1 MIINFDINKKLDIR
15 IAFCKS
21 CFLCLFLAIAVL
33 LTACG
38 PSNRTGETRLTGFLT
53 ATTVDVAPESG
64 GRLQRVTVEE
74 GETVQAG
81 QVLAY
86 LDDSLLDLQIAQAE
100 AAVAEAE
107 AQLALLR
114 AGPRAEDREVAAAQV
129 AYARAA
135 LAAAEVALANAERLR
150 AQPQQADLVVA
161 AAESALV
168 EAQARAR
175 AARLVAQAADLQAEM
190 WGVIAADL
198 ARGVEIPLPGGG
210 TQHLSWPDKAAYA
223 RQQWNLSSQ
232 EAWAAWQES
241 AAADAAV
248 EQAQAALTAARRQ
261 RAAAEE
267 ATDRVVAAQNAR
279 DEAAARLEE
288 AQKAYEALLAGPT
301 PEQIAAAEATVAQAR
316 AAVVALAAQRHRFVL
331 KAPVS
336 GVVVACYR
344 RPGEVIGPGQ
354 RLLTLG
360 QTDVLQLTVYAPAR
374 LLPALQPGQVLP
386 VAVEVADSRRFTAEV
401 LRIADQPEFTLRQAQ
416 NVAERGETTYAVT
429 LRLPAADPL
438 LHPGMPATVILP
450 SAP

>member
-1 MIINFDINKKLDIR
+1 MMI
-15 IAFCKS
+15 KS
-21 CFLCLFLAIAVL
+21 HKNGLFSEKIIFRQTCLAPFLLVMALL
-33 LTACG
+33 LTACR
-38 PSNRTGETRLTGFLT
+38 PANQTAATRLTGFLT
-53 ATTVDVAPESG
+53 ATTVEVAPESG
-64 GRLQRVTVEE
+64 GRLLRVTVAE
-74 GETVQAG
+74 GERVQAG

-86 LDDSLLDLQIAQAE
+86 LDDSLLTLQIAQAE
-100 AAVAEAE
+100 AAVAAAEAE
-107 AQLALLR
+107 LALIR
-114 AGPRAEDREVAAAQV
+114 AGPRAVDREVAAAQV

-135 LAAAEVALANAERLR
+135 LAAAEGALTDAERLR
-150 AQPQQADLVVA
+150 DRPQQADLAVAVA
-161 AAESALV
+161 ASALA

-223 RQQWNLSSQ
+223 QQQWNLSSQ

-241 AAADAAV
+241 ATADAAV
-248 EQAQAALTAARRQ
+248 EQARAALAAATRQ

-267 ATDRVVAAQNAR
+267 AAARVVAAQNAR
-279 DEAAARLEE
+279 DEAAARLEQ

-301 PEQIAAAEATVAQAR
+301 AEQIAAAEAAVAQAQ
-316 AAVVALAAQRHRFVL
+316 AAVAALTAQRERFVL

-336 GVVVACYR
+336 GVVIACYR
-344 RPGEVIGPGQ
+344 RPGEVIGPRQ

-360 QTDVLQLTVYAPAR
+360 QTDVLELTVYAPAR
-374 LLPALQPGQVLP
+374 LLPALTPGQVLP
-386 VAVEVADSRRFTAEV
+386 VEVEVADNRRFPAAV

-429 LRLPAADPL
+429 LRLSAADPL
-438 LHPGMPATVILP
+438 LHPGMPASVILTSTP
-450 SAP
+450 

>member
-1 MIINFDINKKLDIR
+1 MLIR
-15 IAFCKS
+15 LHRSNSFREEIAFREVCLS
-21 CFLCLFLAIAVL
+21 CFLLATTLL
-33 LTACG
+33 LTACR
-38 PSNRTGETRLTGFLT
+38 PANSTAEARLTGFLA

-64 GRLQRVTVEE
+64 GRLLRVTVAE
-74 GETVQAG
+74 GERVQAG

-86 LDDSLLDLQIAQAE
+86 LDDSLLTLQIAQAE
-100 AAVAEAE
+100 AAVAAAE
-107 AQLALLR
+107 AQLALIR
-114 AGPRAEDREVAAAQV
+114 AGPRAVDREVAAAQV

-135 LAAAEVALANAERLR
+135 LAAAEVALAEAERLR
-150 AQPQQADLVVA
+150 DRPQQADLAVA
-161 AAESALV
+161 AAESALA
-168 EAQARAR
+168 EAQAHAR
-175 AARLVAQAADLQAEM
+175 AVRLLAQAADLQAEM

-223 RQQWNLSSQ
+223 QQQWNLSSQ

-248 EQAQAALTAARRQ
+248 EQARAALAAAIRQ
-261 RAAAEE
+261 RTAAEE

-279 DEAAARLEE
+279 DEAAARLEQ

-301 PEQIAAAEATVAQAR
+301 AEQIAAAEAAVAQAQ
-316 AAVVALAAQRHRFVL
+316 AAVAALAAQRERFVL

-336 GVVVACYR
+336 GIVTARYR
-344 RPGEVIGPGQ
+344 RPGEVIGPRQ
-354 RLLTLG
+354 RLLTIG
-360 QTDVLQLTVYAPAR
+360 QTDVLELTVYAPAR

-386 VAVEVADSRRFTAEV
+386 VEVEVADNRRFPAEV

-429 LRLPAADPL
+429 LRLAAADPL
-438 LHPGMPATVILP
+438 LHPGMPASVILT

>member
-1 MIINFDINKKLDIR
+1 MIILYRNNAFREK
-15 IAFCKS
+15 IAFCKVCLS
-21 CFLCLFLAIAVL
+21 CVFLATALL
-33 LTACG
+33 LTACR
-38 PSNRTGETRLTGFLT
+38 PANSTAETRLTGFLT

-64 GRLQRVTVEE
+64 GRLLRVTVAE
-74 GETVQAG
+74 GDRVQAG

-86 LDDSLLDLQIAQAE
+86 LDDSLLTLQIAQAE

-107 AQLALLR
+107 ARLALIR
-114 AGPRAEDREVAAAQV
+114 AGPRAVDREVAAAQV

-135 LAAAEVALANAERLR
+135 LAAAEVALTNAERLR
-150 AQPQQADLVVA
+150 DRPQQADLAVA
-161 AAESALV
+161 AAESALA

-198 ARGVEIPLPGGG
+198 AKGVEIPLPGGG

-223 RQQWNLSSQ
+223 QQQWNLSSQ

-248 EQAQAALTAARRQ
+248 EQARAALDAATRQ
-261 RAAAEE
+261 RTAAEE

-279 DEAAARLEE
+279 DEAAARLDQ

-301 PEQIAAAEATVAQAR
+301 AEQIAAAEAAVAQAQ
-316 AAVVALAAQRHRFVL
+316 ATVAALAVQRERFVL

-344 RPGEVIGPGQ
+344 RAGEMVGPRQ

-360 QTDVLQLTVYAPAR
+360 QTDILELTVYAPAR

-386 VAVEVADSRRFTAEV
+386 VEIEVAGNRRFTAEV

-429 LRLPAADPL
+429 LRLAAADPL
-438 LHPGMPATVILP
+438 LHPGMPASVVLASTP
-450 SAP
+450 